1 MFIIGLIVGLLVGA
15 TLGVI
20 VFSLCVV
27 AGNADAYLESE
38 ECDDAPQA

>member
-1 MFIIGLIVGLLVGA
+1 MFVIGLIVGLLVGA

-27 AGNADAYLESE
+27 AGDADAHLESE
-38 ECDDAPQA
+38 EWDDSQT

>member
-1 MFIIGLIVGLLVGA
+1 MFVIGLIVGLLVGA

-27 AGNADAYLESE
+27 ASDADDHLGE
-38 ECDDAPQA
+38 

>member
-1 MFIIGLIVGLLVGA
+1 MFVIGLIVGLLVGA

-27 AGNADAYLESE
+27 AGNADDHLGE
-38 ECDDAPQA
+38 